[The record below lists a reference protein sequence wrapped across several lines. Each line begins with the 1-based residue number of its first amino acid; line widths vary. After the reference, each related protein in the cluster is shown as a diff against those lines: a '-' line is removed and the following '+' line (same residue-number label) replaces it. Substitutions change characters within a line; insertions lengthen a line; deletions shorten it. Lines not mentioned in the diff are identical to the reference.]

1 MIWLVDIGNTNTSW
15 CAFTPGAGLGPVK
28 TAPTA
33 QFRPETLDGPIA
45 ACCVVPECR
54 ERLLARGAF
63 LVSPEHPGGVRLEQ
77 MDVSTLGADRI
88 ANAAALLRDYP
99 RPALVVDF
107 GTAIT
112 IESVDSAGRFAGGA
126 ILPGRALLRKS
137 LTHNTAQL
145 PEATWKPFAPDAPGF
160 DTDSAIRLG
169 VDLGAVGAVREVLD
183 VMKKASGAR
192 SVVAAGGDRA
202 FFRRFFGEMLDGGDC
217 FTLRG
222 VLYCWEK
229 R

>member
-15 CAFTPGAGLGPVK
+15 CAFNPGAGLGPVK
-28 TAPTA
+28 TVPTA
-33 QFRPETLDGPIA
+33 QFRPDTLDGPIA
-45 ACCVVPECR
+45 ASCVVPACR
-54 ERLLARGAF
+54 EQLLACGAF
-63 LVSPEHPGGVRLEQ
+63 LVSPEYSGGVRLDL

-88 ANAAALLRDYP
+88 ANAAALRRDYP
-99 RPALVVDF
+99 LPALVVDF

-112 IESVDSAGRFAGGA
+112 FEAVDAAGRFAGGA
-126 ILPGRALLRKS
+126 IIPGRGLQRKC
-137 LTHNTAQL
+137 LARNTGQL
-145 PEATWKPFAPDAPGF
+145 PDASWKPFAPDAPGF

-169 VDLGAVGAVREVLD
+169 VDLGAVGAVREVLA
-183 VMKKASGAR
+183 VMKRASAAR